1 LLGKPLLGSVE
12 CFAPGH
18 KLNQKLV
25 FKILNDKDNYKI
37 EDSYVD
43 VSYDAYT
50 NVLNKDSLSPNL
62 INVA

>member
-1 LLGKPLLGSVE
+1 M
-12 CFAPGH
+12 
-18 KLNQKLV
+18 LNVLHLDINLINLV

>member
-1 LLGKPLLGSVE
+1 M
-12 CFAPGH
+12 
-18 KLNQKLV
+18 LNVLHLDTNSIKSLF